1 MDYQFVLLAFTS
13 LFAIINPVG
22 LVPIYVALTSQYT
35 HEEKLK
41 IIKKTTMA
49 TLLILVTFAL
59 MGKYILLFFGISI
72 QAFSIAGGILLFTIS
87 LDMLHG
93 KISGVRHSKT
103 EQETATELD
112 DIAVIPLAMPLLAG
126 PGAIT
131 SVIVLMT
138 KAQGY
143 NDKLAVLLA
152 IFLCVIAAHVTLKS
166 SEKIEDRLSP
176 IGIKIMTRMMGLIL
190 AAISV
195 QMMLGGIKEIFF

>member
-1 MDYQFVLLAFTS
+1 
-13 LFAIINPVG
+13 
-22 LVPIYVALTSQYT
+22 
-35 HEEKLK
+35 
-41 IIKKTTMA
+41 
-49 TLLILVTFAL
+49 LVTFAL

-103 EQETATELD
+103 EQEAATELD